1 MKKKLFSILFCICYC
16 LTCLSQTSQQSENG
30 CCISPTGT
38 FRIYFVFVDVDDDP
52 YNKPIPGWEVNQLP
66 RYKDSIIDFSVASN
80 MQFGI
85 SKFYQQASFG
95 SLNVVGDYCRKMLH
109 LSQVNIN
116 NEDEYSYY
124 IDTVIKYMN
133 RWPADSIITFHG
145 LQLSNFDNWSFSSQY
160 TQHNNCSDNYLD
172 MFAIVWRR
180 NSKFRDNRDGGQS
193 HYYSRNIPLHNLS
206 GVNYWMNI
214 YTDNVAGCMR
224 HEFAHDLLG
233 GNSYHTGGAGAG
245 VGNFLSNIGGYSI
258 LSSFNRNLYSCNGW
272 DRWRLGWKNP
282 DNQYDI
288 SARSATDG
296 SEVEA
301 DLVYGETLT
310 ESEFV
315 LRYFIK
321 YGDAIRIK
329 LPYLQTLRPNA
340 KNQYLWIENHQ
351 LLPGSIEEDDSKPKG
366 IRFNIQIGN
375 DQQDVFAS
383 RTNYFVPLSS
393 FGNYDFDYFCNPA
406 NVPFLE
412 PRRSYYTA
420 ATQTQSANPFT
431 GYHLS
436 MSPAIDT
443 TPTDNVIGS
452 KEYVDV
458 WNVLYNGEEILTGH
472 PVFGSPYD
480 AFYVGQ
486 SLRLASNPPSTPLIT
501 YNSRFYINRDI
512 QNPANPGSDDNRHI
526 FLNGLRIDIVEQ
538 YPEDEGSI
546 KVRIRWDDF
555 DVDRDVRWCDSIIL
569 TEQVILKTGHTITLD
584 QGLTP
589 VQPNNPMTF
598 NNKSIF
604 ADPTVFTCMDGS
616 LFKQEP
622 LTTVNVINNSTL
634 EVESGAT
641 YEVGD
646 NAVLNIGEGATLHL
660 KQGSTLRVK
669 GRGHIEINTR
679 GYICIEDGANIIL
692 ENTLSVVNLHDNCF
706 FGTRYNSV
714 QSNCTSVPLTQ
725 FPYAGNGSINV
736 FSGNTYI
743 QNRTFNQ
750 DIYFTGD
757 TIRAGHHVTNQ
768 TPTGNVIILNDTDVI
783 LDGDDAIY
791 LEAGVEV
798 KKGGTLEAR

>member
-1 MKKKLFSILFCICYC
+1 
-16 LTCLSQTSQQSENG
+16 
-30 CCISPTGT
+30 
-38 FRIYFVFVDVDDDP
+38 
-52 YNKPIPGWEVNQLP
+52 
-66 RYKDSIIDFSVASN
+66 
-80 MQFGI
+80 
-85 SKFYQQASFG
+85 
-95 SLNVVGDYCRKMLH
+95 
-109 LSQVNIN
+109 
-116 NEDEYSYY
+116 
-124 IDTVIKYMN
+124 
-133 RWPADSIITFHG
+133 
-145 LQLSNFDNWSFSSQY
+145 
-160 TQHNNCSDNYLD
+160 
-172 MFAIVWRR
+172 
-180 NSKFRDNRDGGQS
+180 
-193 HYYSRNIPLHNLS
+193 
-206 GVNYWMNI
+206 
-214 YTDNVAGCMR
+214 MR
-224 HEFAHDLLG
+224 HEFAHGLLG
-233 GNSYHTGGAGAG
+233 PNEYHTGGAGFG
-245 VGNFLSNIGGYSI
+245 KGNFLSNISGYSI
-258 LSSFNRNLYSCNGW
+258 LSSHNRNLYSCNGW

-282 DNQYDI
+282 NNQYDI

-315 LRYFIK
+315 LRDFIK

-375 DQQDVFAS
+375 DQQEAFTS

-406 NVPFLE
+406 NVPFLGS
-412 PRRSYYTA
+412 RRSYYTA

-443 TPTDNVIGS
+443 TPTDNVIRS

-501 YNSRFYINRDI
+501 YNSRFYINRVI
-512 QNPANPGSDDNRHI
+512 QNPDNSGSDDNRHI

-569 TEQVILKTGHTITLD
+569 TERVILKTGHTITLD
-584 QGLTP
+584 QGRTP

-692 ENTLSVVNLHDNCF
+692 ENTFSVVNLHDNCF

-743 QNRTFNQ
+743 QNRTFIQ

-768 TPTGNVIILNDTDVI
+768 TPTGNVIILNNTDVI